1 MRKFATLIAFALLGV
16 AAHGQLTRADFG
28 DVGDSQVYRKADTS
42 GVTAGPSG
50 SGQNWNFA
58 GLINTSVVG
67 TNQFITPSGHPQGS
81 NYPTANLCYK
91 PFNDDYDFFEASADS
106 IVLVGEKS
114 VANTRCIYSD
124 GAKLYR
130 FPQAFGVANMDS
142 VEGVYPDGFISSV
155 TRKGWYQT
163 LFDGDGQLTTPYQ
176 TYANVKRVEV
186 SGYFQDS
193 SWTGAADG
201 EVFLLR
207 YEWYAAGET
216 MPVLIILN
224 QQFILNGGNPTVTR
238 EVWYADPTAIG
249 TEEGAF
255 GELELLPNPSQ
266 GPSEIRYSL
275 PANDDVR
282 VEVLNVLGERV
293 AMPFEGLQTAGRH
306 ELSLGTDR
314 LASGIYMV
322 RLSSS
327 QGSVTRK
334 LVIN

>member
-1 MRKFATLIAFALLGV
+1 MRKFATLIAFALLGA

-28 DVGDSQVYRKADTS
+28 NVGDSQVYRKADTT

-50 SGQNWNFA
+50 SGQNWNFGSLA
-58 GLINTSVVG
+58 NTSVVA
-67 TNQFITPSGHPQGS
+67 TNQFIAPSAHAQGS
-81 NYPTANLCYK
+81 NFPTANLCYK
-91 PFNDDYDFFEASADS
+91 PFNDDFDFFEASVDS
-106 IVLVGEKS
+106 LYLVGEKS
-114 VANTRCIYSD
+114 VANTRCSYTD
-124 GAKLYR
+124 GAALYV

-163 LFDGDGQLTTPYQ
+163 VFDGDGQLTTPYQ
-176 TYANVKRVEV
+176 TYANVKRVEI
-186 SGYFQDS
+186 SAYFQDS

-216 MPVLIILN
+216 MPVLIVHD
-224 QQFILNGGNPTVTR
+224 QQFILNGGNPTITR
-238 EVWYADPTAIG
+238 EVWYADPNAVS
-249 TEEGAF
+249 TEDAAF
-255 GELELLPNPSQ
+255 GDLQLLPNPSHGQ
-266 GPSEIRYSL
+266 SQLRYSL
-275 PANDDVR
+275 PSNDDVR

-293 AMPFEGLQTAGRH
+293 AMPFEGVQAAGRH
-306 ELSLGTDR
+306 ELNLGTDR
-314 LASGIYMV
+314 LAAGIYMV

-327 QGSVTRK
+327 QGSVSRK